1 MAAISS
7 FFGPRSP
14 LVIDSASPSGPPR
27 VAVALTAA
35 LIAFLAFTG
44 MDAIIKT
51 LSQTYPLT
59 QIIALNAL
67 FGLLPVLALAARRG
81 GVHALSTRKP
91 WLFVLRGCMALVGAA
106 GSVYAFSVLPMAMVY
121 VIIFA
126 APLFVTALSVPVLKE
141 PVGWRRWSAVLVG
154 FAGVMVI
161 LRPGLGGMEWAMLV
175 ALGAALAFAGS
186 AVLIRRFGRG
196 EQATAF
202 TFWLLLPQ
210 VLVYGTVALG
220 TGAAITP
227 SLGDLAL
234 AALGGLLGG
243 TASTLYAFAVKSA
256 PAATI
261 APFQYSQ
268 LLWGLMFGYLIWAET
283 PDHWVLVGGGIVV
296 ASGLY
301 ILHRET
307 AVARRNR
314 AATAV
319 SKAAATPSPGTRR
332 PATATPVA
340 R

>member
-1 MAAISS
+1 MAFITP

-14 LVIDSASPSGPPR
+14 IATAPTTPDGPPR
-27 VAVALTAA
+27 TALALGAALT
-35 LIAFLAFTG
+35 AFLAFTG
-44 MDAIIKT
+44 MDAVIKT

-59 QIIALNAL
+59 QVIALNAL
-67 FGLLPVLALAARRG
+67 FGLVPVLVLAGRRG
-81 GVHALSTRKP
+81 GLNALATRKP
-91 WLFVLRGCMALVGAA
+91 WLFVARGSLALAGAA

-161 LRPGLGGMEWAMLV
+161 LRPGLGGMDWAMLA
-175 ALGAALAFAGS
+175 ALGAALAFSGS
-186 AVLIRRFGRG
+186 ALLIRRFGKG

-202 TFWLLLPQ
+202 TFWLLVPQ
-210 VLVYGTVALG
+210 VLVYGTVTLG
-220 TGAAITP
+220 TGAGIAP

-243 TASTLYAFAVKSA
+243 SASTLYAFAVKSA
-256 PAATI
+256 PAATV

-268 LLWGLMFGYLIWAET
+268 LLWGILFGYLIWAEV
-283 PDHWVLVGGGIVV
+283 PDQWVLIGGGIVV

-307 AVARRNR
+307 VVARRAR
-314 AATAV
+314 RVAPPRPA
-319 SKAAATPSPGTRR
+319 KR
-332 PATATPVA
+332 PATAPPVA